1 MSLYV
6 SKQGMEMNPLWINV
20 TAGMMAGSLETFYGA
35 ILNNTFASIHLTE
48 VLLYY
53 TSMLS
58 NLSVSELTNQADWN
72 AQLFQMQLYQRY
84 ECTGVIFTGTYIL
97 TVIHDLSHI
106 K

>member
-1 MSLYV
+1 
-6 SKQGMEMNPLWINV
+6 MNPLWINI